1 MTEKKY
7 KPILFNTE
15 MVQAILNG
23 KKTQTRRVLSPQP
36 YDVECYGM
44 SETYPSE
51 FIRIAEKKDCYTILR
66 HPKKG
71 RYDGIHKGVAPKHW
85 PAKYQIGDVLW
96 VRETWQYL
104 DTKEDW
110 SDELA
115 DYNHMI
121 CYTYKASNDLRPN
134 GVSAE
139 EFCGNW
145 VVSTEERWNNAYDS
159 IESEE
164 VEGRD
169 VWKPSIHMP
178 KEAARIFLRVT
189 NVRVER
195 LKDISEEDAMAE
207 GVKFYWYDESRN
219 IKLEAA
225 KNVFSNLWKDIYGE
239 DSYKQNPFV
248 FVYEFELI
256 DKPSDF

>member
-51 FIRIAEKKDCYTILR
+51 LIRIAEKKDCYTILR

-71 RYDGIHKGVAPKHW
+71 RYDGIHKGDAPKHW

-96 VRETWQYL
+96 VRETFIHWNGNYQYKTL
-104 DTKEDW
+104 PKGE
-110 SDELA
+110 ELG
-115 DYNHMI
+115 
-121 CYTYKASNDLRPN
+121 K
-134 GVSAE
+134 
-139 EFCGNW
+139 
-145 VVSTEERWNNAYDS
+145 
-159 IESEE
+159 
-164 VEGRD
+164 
-169 VWKPSIHMP
+169 WKPSIHMP
-178 KEAARIFLRVT
+178 KEAARIFLRIT

-219 IKLEAA
+219 IKLESA
-225 KNVFSNLWKDIYGE
+225 KSVFRNLWKDIYGE